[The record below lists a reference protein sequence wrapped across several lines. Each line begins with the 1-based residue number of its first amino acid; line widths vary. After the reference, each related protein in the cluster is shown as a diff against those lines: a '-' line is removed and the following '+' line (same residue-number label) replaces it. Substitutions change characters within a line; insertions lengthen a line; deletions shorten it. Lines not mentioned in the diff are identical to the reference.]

1 MTDPTEVQ
9 TTAPVTITL
18 DIAALAQ
25 HLVPDYG
32 APFDG
37 EDGPPPMG
45 ALDGILKH
53 VASLIVKDIRKEYV
67 QAAAVAARD
76 TVQAEV
82 SAIVQAVLDEGG
94 VIGDGYSKKVTP
106 PLREMIRDEVTGW
119 AGTKVGDSF
128 SRHGQR
134 TNLSELVR
142 TEVDKA
148 LKADLTAVIEGERQ
162 RFREAIRTTA
172 AALLADDAAR
182 RR

>member
-1 MTDPTEVQ
+1 
-9 TTAPVTITL
+9 
-18 DIAALAQ
+18 
-25 HLVPDYG
+25 VPDYD
-32 APFDG
+32 APFD

-45 ALDGILKH
+45 ALDGILSH
-53 VASLIVKDIRKEYV
+53 VASLLVKDIRKQYV
-67 QAAAVAARD
+67 EQAAVAARD

-82 SAIVQAVLDEGG
+82 SSIVQAVLDEGG

-119 AGTKVGDSF
+119 AGTKVPRSGK
-128 SRHGQR
+128 

-148 LKADLTAVIEGERQ
+148 LKTDLTAVIEEERQ